1 MVTIYDTTLRDGDQ
15 TAGVAFSADEKL
27 AIARALDTLGVRELE
42 AGIPI
47 MGSSERET
55 MNAIA
60 DLSLNAEL
68 MVWGRMCEA
77 DLKAALACRADIVHL
92 SVPVSDIQ
100 IEAKLRSHRAVVLQ
114 LIRHFVPRAIDAVGA
129 PISIGF
135 EDASRAQ
142 LTFLLELAGAAER
155 AGARRIR
162 FADTL
167 GILDPFATFEVIAAL
182 RRACSIGI
190 EIHAHDDLGLATANT
205 LAAIR
210 AGATH
215 ASTTVNGLGER
226 AGNAPLEEV
235 AMALRHLYGIE
246 SGVDTSGL
254 ITVSQLVAKASGRP
268 VAANKSTVGEAVFW
282 HESGI
287 HFNGLLKDARN

>member
-1 MVTIYDTTLRDGDQ
+1 
-15 TAGVAFSADEKL
+15 
-27 AIARALDTLGVRELE
+27 
-42 AGIPI
+42 
-47 MGSSERET
+47 
-55 MNAIA
+55 
-60 DLSLNAEL
+60 
-68 MVWGRMCEA
+68 
-77 DLKAALACRADIVHL
+77 
-92 SVPVSDIQ
+92 
-100 IEAKLRSHRAVVLQ
+100 VLQ

-287 HFNGLLKDARN
+287 HFNGLLKDARNYEGFPPAELGDEETRLLLNRIRLHATAAKRSPSPRELLHFHAELQAAAHRADEALP

>member
-155 AGARRIR
+155 AASKGLAEAARQAGLPQDWRTSVPPGIDFNVNGPAR
-162 FADTL
+162 FWLFTL
-167 GILDPFATFEVIAAL
+167 KALAFIAAL
-182 RRACSIGI
+182 LRKSQDRR
-190 EIHAHDDLGLATANT
+190 LN
-205 LAAIR
+205 R
-210 AGATH
+210 A
-215 ASTTVNGLGER
+215 V
-226 AGNAPLEEV
+226 APC
-235 AMALRHLYGIE
+235 
-246 SGVDTSGL
+246 
-254 ITVSQLVAKASGRP
+254 
-268 VAANKSTVGEAVFW
+268 
-282 HESGI
+282 
-287 HFNGLLKDARN
+287 